1 MKIPPIFHSQIRVC
15 LASLFLMGSASGS
28 LAYAVSPESPTEQ
41 YLSLRRAYPP
51 RVGLT
56 PQVLSESPRTYSG
69 MTLEIEGRLAGMVRT
84 EEGALLMLA
93 TDRGGTLSL
102 TMSEVPTWVQ
112 PGTRLRVLAVAT
124 GRRDEP
130 TSVTVGVPDMKVVAV
145 ASSSDIAAAEGRWE
159 QEADER
165 RRRDRREQAVLQAA
179 SATIAADRSARARM
193 SGAILP
199 SRGAILRAG
208 AFRPYLS
215 PAAQRIY
222 PTYVSFVQKWNRRLS
237 ERDAD
242 AIASSILLYSERYA
256 VDPRLVVSLIIAESD
271 FHLSETSNKGAMG
284 LGQLM
289 PDEVR
294 TLGLT
299 NPYDPIQNIGGA
311 VYLLRGRLDKYATPG
326 GPSMQQIILA
336 LASYNAGMGAV
347 KKYGGVPPYRET
359 QNYVRKIERIYT
371 QLCAGDQ
378 PG

>member
-1 MKIPPIFHSQIRVC
+1 
-15 LASLFLMGSASGS
+15 MGSASGS